1 MVQRNFVIPSPRGC
15 TEQKRK
21 QPLSCKSTEG
31 QMPSAKNGRIFDAS
45 IIHCRIDLLTYWFT
59 VVSSISVKNAE
70 LPMSNV
76 LYVYRMTYK
85 TYDMQ
90 EYIFVHPEERFPWK
104 PLFGTFRFILSRL
117 ATSSTLISNL
127 LTLSVQTAP
136 FCVSLCFAFWFS
148 ALTFATLIL
157 STHKG

>member
-1 MVQRNFVIPSPRGC
+1 MGLHNFVMPSSRGC

-31 QMPSAKNGRIFDAS
+31 QMPLAKNSRIFDAS
-45 IIHCRIDLLTYWFT
+45 VIHCRIDLPTYWFT
-59 VVSSISVKNAE
+59 VVSSISMKNTE

-76 LYVYRMTYK
+76 LHIYRMTYK

-90 EYIFVHPEERFPWK
+90 EYIFVHPEERFTSK
-104 PLFGTFRFILSRL
+104 PFFGIFRFILSRK
-117 ATSSTLISNL
+117 ATSTTLISNL
-127 LTLSVQTAP
+127 LTLSVQTSP
-136 FCVSLCFAFWFS
+136 FCASLCFAFWFS
-148 ALTFATLIL
+148 TLTFATLIL